1 MLIRDC
7 EYCTYL
13 MYLPHLALPLAA
25 SLMVIP
31 LEQEATN
38 NKRVTARMEISDFFI
53 LVGFSLKNGFEKER
67 FFHNVVVKN

>member
-1 MLIRDC
+1 
-7 EYCTYL
+7 

-38 NKRVTARMEISDFFI
+38 NKRMKARREMSDFFI
-53 LVGFSLKNGFEKER
+53 VSGFSLKNWI
-67 FFHNVVVKN
+67 